1 MSLLTYG
8 AKSYYNLRIAKKI
21 ILRKRMKISVGF
33 RSCRDRK
40 SVVVRYRIINMV
52 KKRKILENFSKKKFF
67 RLLLTL
73 KDGII

>member
-1 MSLLTYG
+1 
-8 AKSYYNLRIAKKI
+8 
-21 ILRKRMKISVGF
+21 MKISVGF

>member
-1 MSLLTYG
+1 
-8 AKSYYNLRIAKKI
+8 
-21 ILRKRMKISVGF
+21 MKISVGL
-33 RSCRDRK
+33 RSCRERK
-40 SVVVRYRIINMV
+40 NVVVRYRIINMV